1 MPTGAFTVSENPNQP
16 GDIQFQKRDE
26 AATPDVQQDVVE
38 LVQRTL
44 TVLQALFQKR
54 EGRFRVYFDQLLSF
68 AQHGLVG
75 DAAAPADALALIENL
90 RHEVLL
96 QEGGTVKNRYMRK
109 LGLWAAGSAMLGIVI
124 ALLILWG
131 TSSQAATEGEAAG
144 ASTTSAWRGAGGFL
158 LVWAGS
164 QLGVWLSFGARKS
177 IVTFD
182 ELPAL
187 EEDRLEPPIRLAFAG
202 FLSVVVALTITTKF
216 VSISLGGFDPA
227 NLKTNPEVA
236 LLLGAL
242 LGISEQ
248 VLAGKVASE
257 ASRLLD
263 GFGKR
268 PKKS

>member
-1 MPTGAFTVSENPNQP
+1 MPTGAFIVSESPDQP
-16 GDIQFQKRDE
+16 GDIRFQKRDE
-26 AATPDVQQDVVE
+26 TATPDDQQEVVE
-38 LVQRTL
+38 HVQRTL
-44 TVLQALFQKR
+44 TVLQALFPKR
-54 EGRFRVYFDQLLSF
+54 EGRFRVYFGQLLSF

-75 DAAAPADALALIENL
+75 EVAAPTNALALIENL

-96 QEGGTVKNRYMRK
+96 QEGGTIKNRYMRK
-109 LGLWAAGSAMLGIVI
+109 LGLWAAGSAILGILI
-124 ALLILWG
+124 ALVILSS
-131 TSSQAATEGEAAG
+131 TSSHAATEGEAAG
-144 ASTTSAWRGAGGFL
+144 DPTANARRGAAGFL

-164 QLGVWLSFGARKS
+164 QLGVWLSFGARKR

-202 FLSVVVALTITTKF
+202 FLSVVAALTITTKF

-248 VLAGKVASE
+248 VLAGKVANE